1 MTDPNSHNRLVV
13 VSNPTAVK
21 NKTIYYINLIFFQRS
36 NKIRVSVDLV
46 S

>member
-1 MTDPNSHNRLVV
+1 MTDPNTHNRLVV

-21 NKTIYYINLIFFQRS
+21 NK
-36 NKIRVSVDLV
+36 IRVSVDLA